1 MRSPIANILSGL
13 MLIVA
18 VAVNATESGTTPS
31 QIRAEADEFLSG
43 FADAQAEEGF
53 DVRYEVGALDDRLN
67 LAPCREAMAVSFAR
81 DPFRSDRQTL
91 EVRCEGERPWRL
103 FLSARVKI
111 HGPAYVASR
120 ALGRNTRLTRSMV
133 REEQVM
139 INGVREGAIRDLS
152 SVVGMRLDRPVSTG
166 TVLTPRLLSEPDAV
180 ARGDHVMISAGSGAF
195 RVRSRGK
202 ALGNAQTG
210 EQVMVENLS
219 SSRTVRARVVAPGRV
234 EIPM

>member
-1 MRSPIANILSGL
+1 MRSSFAIILSAL
-13 MLIVA
+13 MFAAIT
-18 VAVNATESGTTPS
+18 ATTATAGTTPS
-31 QIRAEADEFLSG
+31 QIRNAAAGFLSSFAEA
-43 FADAQAEEGF
+43 QAREGL
-53 DVRYEVGALDDRLN
+53 DVQYEVGALDDRLN
-67 LAPCREAMAVSFAR
+67 LAACQEDMTVSFAR

-91 EVRCEGERPWRL
+91 EVRCEGNRPWRL

-111 HGPAYVASR
+111 HGPAYVTAQ
-120 ALGRNTRLTRSMV
+120 ALGRDTRLTGSMI

-139 INGVREGAIRDLS
+139 LNGVRDGAIRDQS
-152 SVVGMRLDRPVSTG
+152 SVVGMSLERPVNAG

-180 ARGDHVMISAGSGAF
+180 ARGDHVMISAGSGSF

-210 EQVMVENLS
+210 EQVLVENLS
-219 SSRTVRARVVAPGRV
+219 SSRTVRARVVAPGKV